1 MGEDR
6 MSAVREK
13 DQADFDLETFV
24 DLFDTAIS
32 SDNPA
37 VQRALKNLLM
47 IAAIVN
53 SEDAD
58 AGMRHGPL
66 RRVLEDQK
74 HILRRLEQVEN
85 STNQIYRQPNT
96 YGPMPVPMPATPWQ
110 GPTIGPLVPNPN
122 GPSVG
127 TPIGLPPGTIWTTSG
142 TSTSYT
148 LGAKSSTAVDD
159 QLAPEPILPESKYQT
174 LLDKFQ

>member
-1 MGEDR
+1 MP
-6 MSAVREK
+6 SREK

-24 DLFDTAIS
+24 DLFDTAMS

-53 SEDAD
+53 ADDPD
-58 AGMRHGPL
+58 AGMRKGPL
-66 RRVLEDQK
+66 RRVIDDQNN
-74 HILRRLEQVEN
+74 IIRRLERVEGGQWN
-85 STNQIYRQPNT
+85 PAQPKQF
-96 YGPMPVPMPATPWQ
+96 GPMPGTMPVTPWQ
-110 GPTIGPLVPNPN
+110 GPTIGPLVPS
-122 GPSVG
+122 PSIPAVG
-127 TPIGLPPGTIWTTSG
+127 TPTTGLPPGTIWTTSG

-159 QLAPEPILPESKYQT
+159 QYAPEPILPESKYQT